1 MNDRRSPEL
10 TIVIATLNS
19 AKLLPF
25 VLDSINHQ
33 TFPSKK
39 IEIFIVDGGSTDNT
53 IDIAK
58 SYHCRIFYNEK
69 IFPAYAKYLGFIHA
83 RGRYI
88 MFLDSDEVIE
98 SKRSIEKKM
107 NVFSRYA
114 SVRAV
119 TCSGYKN
126 PEGYHPINSYI
137 NEFGDPFSM
146 FLYRISKNHMF
157 FIRSMKKYYKVL
169 QEDKDCVIFNFSES
183 KRLPLFELVAMGSIV
198 DVHYL
203 RENFPEIN
211 KNPSSIIHCF
221 YLLVSKHVNIAI
233 MKDDPLIHYSSVSY
247 RRYLGKINSR
257 IISNIFTDAH
267 EGFKGRNQ
275 FDSGFMKYKKYFF
288 IPYAYSLILPLF
300 DSFYLAITRRSGYYF
315 IHVILSFYT
324 ATLIIFFKFSKFI
337 GYVPLLNSYGQIKE

>member
-1 MNDRRSPEL
+1 MNDRRFPEL

-19 AKLLPF
+19 GKLLPL

-39 IEIFIVDGGSTDNT
+39 IEILIVDGGSTDNT

-58 SYHCRIFYNEK
+58 SYRCRIFYNEK
-69 IFPAYAKYLGFIHA
+69 VFPAYAKYLGFIHA

-98 SKRSIEKKM
+98 SKGSIEKKM

-146 FLYRISKNHMF
+146 FLYRISKNYMF
-157 FIRSMKKYYKVL
+157 FIPSMKKHYKIL
-169 QEDKDCVIFNFSES
+169 REDNNCVVFDFSKS
-183 KRLPLFELVAMGSIV
+183 KRLPLFELVAMGSVI
-198 DVHYL
+198 DLDYL
-203 RENFPEIN
+203 KKNFPEI
-211 KNPSSIIHCF
+211 KKTPSSIVHCF
-221 YLLVSKHVNIAI
+221 YLLVSKHANIAI
-233 MKDDPLIHYSSVSY
+233 AKDDPLIHYSSISY
-247 RRYLGKINSR
+247 GRYLRKINSR
-257 IISNIFTDAH
+257 IISNIFTEAY
-267 EGFKGRNQ
+267 EGFKGRNK

-288 IPYAYSLILPLF
+288 IPYAYSLIPPLF

-324 ATLIIFFKFSKFI
+324 ATLIIFFKFCKLI
-337 GYVPLLNSYGQIKE
+337 GYVPLLNSYGQIKQ